1 MEKGDDEQGWS
12 LHGLRRVLFS
22 MLDERDKRYEQ
33 RFLDQTTAIHKQ
45 ENAIE
50 KRFESVNELR
60 GALDDAAKLLMPRSE
75 SNARYDALVAKIE
88 DHQRQD
94 NQLHQDIQKRF
105 ESLSHRID
113 IREGAQEGGKEVK
126 NDSRGA
132 WAIVISICAIAVNI
146 IFIVFHK

>member
-1 MEKGDDEQGWS
+1 VENNDDETGWS
-12 LHGLRRVLFS
+12 LHGLRRVIFS

-75 SNARYDALVAKIE
+75 SNARYDAMLAKIE

-94 NQLHQDIQKRF
+94 NSLHSDIQKRF

-126 NDSRGA
+126 NDSRST
-132 WAIVISICAIAVNI
+132 WAIVISVAAVIVNI
-146 IFIVFHK
+146 VFIMYHK

>member
-113 IREGAQEGGKEVK
+113 IREGAQEGGKEIK
-126 NDSRGA
+126 NDSRA
-132 WAIVISICAIAVNI
+132 TWAIVISICAIAVNI